1 MIGSQLRL
9 LDETEDPFTY
19 LGLITD
25 FNGIDVEQSLEYI
38 RIACGNYIDRIYTS
52 HGWDNDKSMNPV
64 SKPIAPLPMDTLHT
78 IGTQTGPLE
87 GTAEHK
93 ALEDMKRFSYRTLLG
108 EMMYAYVSCRPDIG
122 YPITLMSK
130 YASNPSANHYDKLKN
145 IAKYLRTTRD
155 WGIIFKRSAPRTEL
169 PKGTTSSKSSTRTS

>member
-1 MIGSQLRL
+1 
-9 LDETEDPFTY
+9 
-19 LGLITD
+19 
-25 FNGIDVEQSLEYI
+25 
-38 RIACGNYIDRIYTS
+38 
-52 HGWDNDKSMNPV
+52 MNPV

-87 GTAEHK
+87 GTAEHQ
-93 ALEDMKRFSYRTLLG
+93 ALEDKKGFSYRTLQE

-145 IAKYLRTTRD
+145 IAKYL
-155 WGIIFKRSAPRTEL
+155 
-169 PKGTTSSKSSTRTS
+169 

>member
-1 MIGSQLRL
+1 MIGSRLRL

-25 FNGIDVEQSLEYI
+25 FNGIDVEQFLEYI

-52 HGWDNDKSMNPV
+52 HGWGNDKTMNPV
-64 SKPIAPLPMDTLHT
+64 SKPIAPLPMYTLHT
-78 IGTQTGPLE
+78 IGTQAGPLE
-87 GTAEHK
+87 GTAKHR
-93 ALEDMKRFSYRTLLG
+93 ALEDKKGFSYQTLLG

-145 IAKYLRTTRD
+145 IAKYL
-155 WGIIFKRSAPRTEL
+155 
-169 PKGTTSSKSSTRTS
+169 